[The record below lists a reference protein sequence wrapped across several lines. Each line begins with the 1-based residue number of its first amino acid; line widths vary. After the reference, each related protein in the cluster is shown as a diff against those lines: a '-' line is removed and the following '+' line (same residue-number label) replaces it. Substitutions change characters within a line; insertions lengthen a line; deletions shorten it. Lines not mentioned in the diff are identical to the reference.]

1 MLDLTTADAILLVY
15 ATIQTACMIPLSIGV
30 IRNMLSSVQFRRTL
44 YGNGEDG
51 LCKKVESTRKSVG
64 GIEKNCVIHQGST
77 SDSDPDTA
85 TIHKILK
92 DISAYAA
99 SQERKRQAAPDPQ

>member
-1 MLDLTTADAILLVY
+1 MLGLSTADAILLVY

-30 IRNMLSSVQFRRTL
+30 IGNMLAKVQFRRTL

-51 LCKKVESTRKSVG
+51 LVKKVESTRKSVG

-99 SQERKRQAAPDPQ
+99 SQERKRQAATESQ